1 MNNSGISINL
11 TPPMNLAVSAIQ
23 IFQCS
28 LSLVPQHAIVD
39 VQSRKLVTVEPT
51 FAKDVSAW
59 LPYTEAKNTGA
70 GNTLMD
76 LVCHLTVNSLVV
88 LVLTTFFQWGY
99 MYDDMPPSDF
109 PLTMPTS
116 SGPYVTVGDL

>member
-51 FAKDVSAW
+51 FEKDVSAW

-76 LVCHLTVNSLVV
+76 SVCPLIGNSVV
-88 LVLTTFFQWGY
+88 VPFLTTFSVGV
-99 MYDDMPPSDF
+99 
-109 PLTMPTS
+109 
-116 SGPYVTVGDL
+116 YV